1 MLTRSPGYDIASEV
15 LSAQAPMNDRPG
27 DALLAHYDS
36 RLQQHGDTARGADW
50 PDEEGRRVR
59 FDVMLDVIQLRR
71 REPIVVCDLGCGTG
85 ELLAH
90 IRRRGLDNVSYV
102 GVDRSARA
110 LEIARGKFPGAEFIQ
125 IDVNDSNASVARLT
139 CDYLVANGLFTVK
152 AGLSDQEMWA
162 FLTSTLR
169 AVWPQVRRGVAFNVM
184 SKAVDWERDDLFH
197 VSADA
202 LLRMLHDL
210 AGRHLRLR
218 ADYGLYEYTAYAFKA
233 ESPVVEEMPPVAE
246 CKETVS
252 PTIPVM
258 RPRLP
263 TAHHLMPYL
272 ERIDASRTYSNF
284 GPLVTELETRLAAY
298 FALPPGTVACAS
310 SGLSALVGAILGSTG
325 RASRERPYAVVPGF
339 TFVATA
345 VAAQQCGYQ
354 PWLADIDPESWQLTP
369 ECVMQIPVL
378 DEVGLV
384 IPVATMGRPVEQA
397 IWQEFSA
404 RTGIPVVI
412 DGAAEFEALLV
423 HPSRYLGD
431 VPVALSFHATKSFGV
446 GEGGAVVSSDAE
458 WVMRASRALNF
469 GFHGS
474 RDSRSASTN
483 GKMSEYHAAVGLA
496 ELDGW
501 DAKLQAM
508 ISVAQRYMAAFA
520 SFGLAGSLHVT
531 PDVAASYA
539 LFLATDADH
548 AQRICDEL
556 VANGL
561 DFRLWYGL
569 GLHRQSYYA
578 DLPRDSLR
586 ATDDLAPRLIGL
598 PSAPDLG
605 DDVIS
610 RVARAVAACVATGDS
625 VPREPV

>member
-1 MLTRSPGYDIASEV
+1 
-15 LSAQAPMNDRPG
+15 MNDRPD

-36 RLQQHGDTARGADW
+36 RLQQYGDTARGADW
-50 PDEEGRRVR
+50 PDEDGRRTR
-59 FDVMLDVIQLRR
+59 FDVMLDVIEHRS
-71 REPIVVCDLGCGTG
+71 REPLVLCDLGCGTG

-90 IRRRGLDNVSYV
+90 IRQRGLHNIRYV
-102 GVDRSARA
+102 GADRSALA
-110 LEIARGKFPGAEFIQ
+110 LEIARRKFPDAEFIQ
-125 IDVNDSNASVARLT
+125 IDVNDANAPVARLA

-152 AGLSDQEMWA
+152 ANLRDEEMWA

-169 AVWPQVRRGVAFNVM
+169 AVWPQVRRGMAFNVM
-184 SKAVDWERDDLFH
+184 SKAVEWERDDLFH
-197 VSADA
+197 ISADA
-202 LLRMLHDL
+202 LLETLHDL

-218 ADYGLYEYTAYAFKA
+218 ADYGLYEYTAYAFKPGSRTDEVLPLITGCTA
-233 ESPVVEEMPPVAE
+233 TA
-246 CKETVS
+246 S

-263 TAHHLMPYL
+263 PANRLMPYL
-272 ERIDASRTYSNF
+272 ERIDSSRTYSNF
-284 GPLVTELETRLAAY
+284 GPLVTELEARLAGQ
-298 FALPPGTVACAS
+298 FAVPPGSVASAG
-310 SGLSALVGAILGSTG
+310 SGLSALVGAILGGAG
-325 RASRERPYAVVPGF
+325 RASRQRPYAVVPAF
-339 TFVATA
+339 TFVASA
-345 VAAQQCGYQ
+345 VAAEQCGYQ

-369 ECVMQIPVL
+369 ECVMQHPAL
-378 DEVGLV
+378 DNVGLV
-384 IPVATMGRPVEQA
+384 IPVAAMGRPVEQA
-397 IWQEFSA
+397 RWQEFSA

-412 DGAAEFEALLV
+412 DGAAEFDALID

-446 GEGGAVVSSDAE
+446 GEGGAVVSTDTDF
-458 WVMRASRALNF
+458 VTRASRALNF

-501 DAKLQAM
+501 DVKQRAM
-508 ISVAQRYMAAFA
+508 SSVAQSYRQAFA
-520 SFGLAGSLHVT
+520 AVGLAGSLHVT

-539 LFLATDADH
+539 LFLAADAAQ
-548 AQRICDEL
+548 AQRLCEEL

-578 DLPRDSLR
+578 DLPRGSLQ
-586 ATDDLAPRLIGL
+586 ATDDVAPRLIGL
-598 PSAPDLG
+598 PSAPDLS
-605 DDVIS
+605 DEVIA
-610 RVARAVAACVATGDS
+610 RVAKAIAAGVAAGDA
-625 VPREPV
+625 VPREPA